1 MVTLFK
7 KLTGD
12 NKIIKRAQ
20 KLVDQ
25 INDLEQEFSI
35 LDDNGV
41 HSKANDLKLSVANGQ
56 KLDDILVPAFALV
69 REAAKRTLGQRHNHV
84 Q

>member
-35 LDDNGV
+35 LDDME
-41 HSKANDLKLSVANGQ
+41 SIQ
-56 KLDDILVPAFALV
+56 K
-69 REAAKRTLGQRHNHV
+69 RMT
-84 Q
+84 